1 MRRHLSILAGLT
13 LLLVPA
19 LAFGQIKLQKARFAQ
34 KGKFHIGGGIS
45 YMNRKTQMTEP
56 AKGGEDGMSQIKFAP
71 TVGYFVIP
79 GLEVGG
85 TLQYDSTTLSPEEGD
100 ESSSSRFWIGP
111 HVAYY
116 HKVSPVVFPY
126 GRAKLM
132 YLLSSDND
140 AWGDHIDKESG
151 YELRVGA
158 GVAIPIGHKVGGV
171 LSIGLDYFMRK
182 MTTTPKEGDD
192 TVMESSGIELAT
204 GISLYF

>member
-1 MRRHLSILAGLT
+1 MRRHLTILAGLA
-13 LLLVPA
+13 LLLAPA

-45 YMNRKTQMTEP
+45 YLNGKSQVTEP
-56 AKGGEDGMSQIKFAP
+56 NKGDEDGMSTLKFAP

-79 GLEVGG
+79 GLEIGG
-85 TLQYDSTTLSPEEGD
+85 TIQYDSTTLSPEKGD
-100 ESSSSRFWIGP
+100 DSSSSRFWLGP

-132 YLLSSDND
+132 YLLSSDDD
-140 AWGDHIDKESG
+140 AWGDGIDKEGG
-151 YELRVGA
+151 YEFRVGA

-171 LSIGLDYFMRK
+171 LSIGLDYAMRK
-182 MTTTPKEGDD
+182 MTVTPKEGDD
-192 TVMESSGIELAT
+192 WVTESSDIELAT